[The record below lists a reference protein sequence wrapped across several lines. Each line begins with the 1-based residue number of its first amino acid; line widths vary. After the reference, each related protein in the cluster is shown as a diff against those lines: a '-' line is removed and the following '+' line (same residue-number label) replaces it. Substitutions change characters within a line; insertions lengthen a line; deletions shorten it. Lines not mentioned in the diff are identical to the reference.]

1 MVIFEAIFVIYTVI
15 RLKSTDD
22 LLQGVNKLDY
32 FIKASVFQIYKNQGR
47 EQLKHQS
54 FNSSINSPDFN
65 KGDKLF
71 VKNVIKSF
79 GEPEGSINFDE
90 ETQIITTL

>member
-1 MVIFEAIFVIYTVI
+1 M
-15 RLKSTDD
+15 
-22 LLQGVNKLDY
+22 
-32 FIKASVFQIYKNQGR
+32 
-47 EQLKHQS
+47 
-54 FNSSINSPDFN
+54 NSPEFN